1 MKSKIPYK
9 VVRLLMIASLVVQA
23 LLPALVIAETID
35 KEEKHSRTTLSNAQW
50 EDEKDLQTVIVEGK
64 VEKGTSE
71 SNQPEAIVL
80 KGAEF
85 ENVRTEKEL
94 LDLTEG
100 HYKLEDNKVLLSLSQ
115 KSEGTFA
122 LKLQVVKDSLVNGKE
137 IAVTLG
143 DQVFTLPIKFEETDK
158 EKATADDKA
167 SDKEAET
174 RSEEGKIEAKKQVGN
189 ITVKE
194 RGLPF
199 ATTQPLANG
208 VPWDFVSNSK
218 VSDPNTDSMV
228 DMGFSDVPGAHDG
241 RIWTDK
247 TVRHNLGSLAD
258 DQFEVTLSALAQSAP
273 IRAGYQIPADTVFT
287 IDVSGSMTGTD
298 GGRTFTNRSSR

>member
-35 KEEKHSRTTLSNAQW
+35 KEEKHSRTTLSNVQW
-50 EDEKDLQTVIVEGK
+50 EDEKNLQTVIVEGK
-64 VEKGTSE
+64 VEKETSE

-94 LDLTEG
+94 LGLTEG

-115 KSEGTFA
+115 KSEGTFT

-143 DQVFTLPIKFEETDK
+143 DQVFTLPIKLEETDK
-158 EKATADDKA
+158 EKAAADDKA

-174 RSEEGKIEAKKQVGN
+174 RSEE
-189 ITVKE
+189 
-194 RGLPF
+194 
-199 ATTQPLANG
+199 
-208 VPWDFVSNSK
+208 
-218 VSDPNTDSMV
+218 
-228 DMGFSDVPGAHDG
+228 
-241 RIWTDK
+241 
-247 TVRHNLGSLAD
+247 
-258 DQFEVTLSALAQSAP
+258 
-273 IRAGYQIPADTVFT
+273 
-287 IDVSGSMTGTD
+287 
-298 GGRTFTNRSSR
+298 

>member
-94 LDLTEG
+94 LGLTEG

-115 KSEGTFA
+115 KSEGTFT

-143 DQVFTLPIKFEETDK
+143 DQVFTLPIKLEETDK
-158 EKATADDKA
+158 EKAAADDKA

-174 RSEEGKIEAKKQVGN
+174 RSEEGKIDAKKQVGN
-189 ITVKE
+189 ITDKE

-208 VPWDFVSNSK
+208 VP
-218 VSDPNTDSMV
+218 
-228 DMGFSDVPGAHDG
+228 
-241 RIWTDK
+241 
-247 TVRHNLGSLAD
+247 
-258 DQFEVTLSALAQSAP
+258 
-273 IRAGYQIPADTVFT
+273 
-287 IDVSGSMTGTD
+287 
-298 GGRTFTNRSSR
+298 